1 MITYLQRKS
10 VSYLMLVKSNFD
22 NIMVQ
27 KILKALVVVITIT
40 SIILLFLSF
49 PAWYVSPLRTAFFS
63 FMGIAFPII
72 LTSSILCLVFW
83 IFLKKWKVV
92 LIICIALVICYKPI
106 TTFFPLNLK
115 SQTIPEKPLKILT
128 YNVMGFMRESKRNSA
143 HPLLEYIA
151 KTDADIV
158 CLQEYMISKTGKSL
172 LTQKD
177 VNKILKNYPYRSITG
192 LEYSGK
198 YHTYGLA
205 CFSKYPINSTREF
218 AFKSSYNGAAVYTID
233 INGEKYLVANNHLES
248 NKISAFDK
256 KLYSNLLVKR
266 DSQTAYKV
274 TTNIRERL
282 GRGYSKR
289 ATQVQQI
296 SDYIDRQEYDKLI
309 ICGDFND
316 TPISYAYKKMKGNL
330 TDAYTSTGFGPGITY
345 YEDYF
350 LFRIDY
356 ILHSKSLKSYKTTVD
371 RVKFSDHY
379 PVLTYLKEQ

>member
-1 MITYLQRKS
+1 
-10 VSYLMLVKSNFD
+10 MLVKSNFD
-22 NIMVQ
+22 NTMVQ
-27 KILKALVVVITIT
+27 KIIKALFVVVTIT

-72 LTSSILCLVFW
+72 LTSNILCLIFW
-83 IFLKKWKVV
+83 VLLKKWKVV
-92 LIICIALVICYKPI
+92 LIIGAALVLCYKPI

-115 SQTIPEKPLKILT
+115 TQTVPDEPLKMLT
-128 YNVMGFMRESKRNSA
+128 YNVMGFMGESKKNSA

-177 VNKILKNYPYRSITG
+177 VDKILKKYPYRSITG

-218 AFKSSYNGAAVYTID
+218 TFKSSYNGAAVYTID

-248 NKISAFDK
+248 NKISASDK

-296 SDYIDRQEYDKLI
+296 SDYIDKQEYDKLI